1 MNRQSLFVLFTMAS
15 LAGPVALSAQEPTES
30 QGAILRPTPENSSLR
45 GRRLNLGNSTS
56 SGGWEV
62 FQNFVIDGKKC
73 IQLNSSLDFTG
84 ADTVAIAWVALNT
97 DIRQT
102 QVYPFF
108 GVQNAPYMV
117 ASNNVLQGSS
127 FYPFTDAGSGTVPVM
142 GNQLSLRVCNGSAYQ
157 IRYTQLTLYVSH
169 KYD

>member
-1 MNRQSLFVLFTMAS
+1 MNRKSLVLLFTLAS
-15 LAGPVALSAQEPTES
+15 LAGPVVLGAQETAES
-30 QGAILRPTPENSSLR
+30 QGVVLRPTPENPNPQVRALT
-45 GRRLNLGNSTS
+45 LGNSTS

-84 ADTVAIAWVALNT
+84 ADTVAIAWVALNI

-108 GVQNAPYMV
+108 G
-117 ASNNVLQGSS
+117 
-127 FYPFTDAGSGTVPVM
+127 
-142 GNQLSLRVCNGSAYQ
+142 
-157 IRYTQLTLYVSH
+157 
-169 KYD
+169 

>member
-1 MNRQSLFVLFTMAS
+1 MNRLSLAILFAMAS
-15 LAGPVALSAQEPTES
+15 LAGQVVLGAEEATES
-30 QGAILRPTPENSSLR
+30 QGAILRPTPENSSPR
-45 GRRLNLGNSTS
+45 GRVLSPRDSAS
-56 SGGWEV
+56 SGGGEV

-73 IQLNSSLDFTG
+73 IQFYSSLDFMG
-84 ADTVAIAWVALNT
+84 ADTVAIAWVALDT

-117 ASNNVLQGSS
+117 ASSNVLQGNS
-127 FYPFTDAGSGTVPVM
+127 FYAFTDAGSGTVPVM
-142 GNQLSLRVCNGSAYQ
+142 GNQLMVRVCNGSVYQ

-169 KYD
+169 RYD